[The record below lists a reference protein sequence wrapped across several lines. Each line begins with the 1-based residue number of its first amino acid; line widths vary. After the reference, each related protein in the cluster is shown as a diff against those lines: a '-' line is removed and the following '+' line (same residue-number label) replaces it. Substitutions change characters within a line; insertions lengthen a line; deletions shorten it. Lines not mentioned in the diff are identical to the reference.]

1 MSGFFWNM
9 RGFNKSTKDAVVR
22 DWIRNHSL
30 QFGGLLETRVKEG
43 RAGRIV
49 GSVFN
54 NWSFM
59 SNYEHHHLGCIWVV
73 WGPSIRMTPIFKS
86 SQLITCS
93 VLIDGKNEEIFC
105 SFVYASNTKSCGKI

>member
-9 RGFNKSTKDAVVR
+9 RGFNKSTKHAVVR

-59 SNYEHHHLGCIWVV
+59 SNYEHHHLGRIWVV

-105 SFVYASNTKSCGKI
+105 SFVYASNTV